1 MPQCVRRSE
10 HNFTELVLSFHLS
23 LGWNPGLQAGPQEFS
38 PTEAGSQV
46 HGWGRGGPRM
56 QCQVFGLGMF
66 QENPP
71 EFVKG
76 PSFRLAITEGLMDQ
90 VCLLVNSK
98 RSRGFS

>member
-1 MPQCVRRSE
+1 
-10 HNFTELVLSFHLS
+10 
-23 LGWNPGLQAGPQEFS
+23 
-38 PTEAGSQV
+38 
-46 HGWGRGGPRM
+46 M

-76 PSFRLAITEGLMDQ
+76 PSLRLAITEGLMDQ